1 MALRIDTSVIRGE
14 IDNTERGRVRGKLWL
29 VGRKEPV
36 ELDLEGDAWRDVA
49 GTRLVFTNP
58 EPSPQAAALHLDP
71 VQNGS
76 VGDITASR
84 KVKVFLVPEDEWKK
98 AYVEKRIEEMPTEW
112 CNSLYLEWFSGQQG
126 RCVVESADFEIT
138 VSDHE
143 WELDE
148 DEEGAQRMANM
159 HAMREFL
166 ATVIQR
172 DEPQADDDEDDG
184 SLNLTEEQWEEQLK
198 ASDRL
203 ADASMEAYEKYGE
216 DEDCD
221 EKTAFVMGWDHLL
234 EDMADAE
241 EGIEPSESDSPE
253 KKRRR
258 EWAEMMNQAAEEA
271 EQDALWEEPEDDEE
285 DDEDGAEGN
294 APHPLQQQAK
304 DFLLR
309 VMRDMRGC
317 ELDEERGDDSDTP
330 ADRFINNIMQVT
342 GKLAAALG
350 RRRDL
355 EDPAQRGYILAIT
368 RRCLNWTEAAF
379 EALRELEAAGLN
391 ASLHSLFESWRDG
404 LQQIRNGISRL
415 RAQLGGSPM

>member
-1 MALRIDTSVIRGE
+1 MALRIDTAVIRGE
-14 IDNTERGRVRGKLWL
+14 IDNTTRGRVRGKLWL
-29 VGRKEPV
+29 IGRTEPV

-49 GTRLVFTNP
+49 GTRLVFINP
-58 EPSPQAAALHLDP
+58 EPSPQAVALHLHP
-71 VQNGS
+71 VQTGS

-98 AYVEKRIEEMPTEW
+98 AYVEKRIEDMPTEW
-112 CNSLYLEWFSGQQG
+112 CNSLYLEWFSEQQG

-148 DEEGAQRMANM
+148 DEEGAQKLANM

-172 DEPQADDDEDDG
+172 DVPEAEEIEDD
-184 SLNLTEEQWEEQLK
+184 SDDAPLELTEEQWEEQLK

-203 ADASMEAYEKYGE
+203 ADASLEAYEKYGE
-216 DEDCD
+216 DDDCD

-241 EGIEPSESDSPE
+241 EGIEPSDSDSPE

-271 EQDALWEEPEDDEE
+271 EQDALWEERQEDDAEE
-285 DDEDGAEGN
+285 AERD
-294 APHPLQQQAK
+294 PHPLQQQAK
-304 DFLLR
+304 DYLLR

-317 ELDEERGDDSDTP
+317 ELDEERGDDSESP
-330 ADRFINNIMQVT
+330 ADRFIHNIMQIS

-350 RRRDL
+350 RRRSL
-355 EDPAQRGYILAIT
+355 QDPAQQGYVLAIT
-368 RRCLNWTEAAF
+368 RRCLNWADAAF
-379 EALRELEAAGLN
+379 EALQELEGAGLN
-391 ASLHSLFESWRDG
+391 ASLHSLFESWRQG
-404 LQQIRNGISRL
+404 LHEIQEGILKL
-415 RAQLGGSPM
+415 RAEMGRGD